1 MKVVE
6 RANAFKYYLGACIRA
21 LRTFTRCDND
31 STYIEEEL
39 KYIAP
44 PAFYSWKKLE
54 VDTLS
59 SIHSLQ
65 IKVISLVNGF
75 EFKSAKVADG

>member
-44 PAFYSWKKLE
+44 PAFYSWKKIGSRHLE
-54 VDTLS
+54 LNTQPTDQSYLACKRV
-59 SIHSLQ
+59 
-65 IKVISLVNGF
+65 
-75 EFKSAKVADG
+75 